1 MVLAKNFF
9 GSFDGNGVGG
19 TGSVV
24 HCSSGVRTLWT
35 GLLRCGSAHEAHFH
49 SQGAKLRNRSEYV
62 EVWGACV
69 VVLVKRVYAQL
80 CDASRQSINIIAA
93 RVAFRNGE
101 NAVVRHTQ
109 IDTYEGLHS

>member
-1 MVLAKNFF
+1 MELAKNFF

-69 VVLVKRVYAQL
+69 VVLVKRVCTRNYVMHP
-80 CDASRQSINIIAA
+80 DSPSTSSRRELLFGTAK
-93 RVAFRNGE
+93 
-101 NAVVRHTQ
+101 TPW
-109 IDTYEGLHS
+109 